1 MAGASAAAGFGWIS
15 RFLGAVVLSAAAQ
28 LACAQGADVGL
39 VNQVKG
45 TVSYTGQ
52 GGGTGTATDFMRV
65 READRFV
72 LPAGALLRVIFLQ
85 SGRQETWT
93 GPASFRLGAAAGEML
108 SGKAPVVAQLPP
120 TVPQR
125 VVRAPDMFQQAHMAR
140 LGGIAVR
147 GGPPRT
153 HLVTAGDKAAI
164 ADARGVYEQLRG
176 AQAGD
181 DITAQVYFASV
192 LAEYQQYEEMDGVVA
207 EMRRR
212 QPDNGDVQAL
222 SDWVGLRLH
231 RPK

>member
-1 MAGASAAAGFGWIS
+1 MTTMARIS
-15 RFLGAVVLSAAAQ
+15 IGTVSGILGAVA
-28 LACAQGADVGL
+28 LAVTAHLAWAQGADIGL
-39 VNQVKG
+39 VSQIKG
-45 TVSYTGQ
+45 TVTYTGQ
-52 GGGTGTATDFMRV
+52 GGSTGTAQDFMRV

-93 GPASFRLGAAAGEML
+93 GPASFKLGSTAGEVL
-108 SGKAPVVAQLPP
+108 TGKAPVVAQLPP

-147 GGPPRT
+147 GGPTRT
-153 HLVTAGDKAAI
+153 HLVTAGDKAVI
-164 ADARGVYEQLRG
+164 AEARTVYEQLRG
-176 AQAGD
+176 AQAAD

-192 LAEYQQYEEMDGVVA
+192 LAEYQQYEDMEPVVA

-222 SDWVGLRLH
+222 SDWVGIRLQ
-231 RPK
+231 RMK